1 MMATIMEWIVGFGP
15 LIAIVGVYLTILEN
29 RRAEKLRVRRQKIE
43 ELALLA
49 DKIFT
54 MPTDVEDRYCKIN
67 LDVVSHMRIIS
78 SFYLDKKLSAEIEE
92 LQSAAIA
99 VMEHQKDAEWA
110 PDEERY
116 WRDKE
121 WVNEFE
127 SRRGRMIMLPPVFKQ
142 KCLGLGGKIAMPKLL
157 DRVRRSC
164 AK

>member
-1 MMATIMEWIVGFGP
+1 M
-15 LIAIVGVYLTILEN
+15 TILEN

-49 DKIFT
+49 DKICIT
-54 MPTDVEDRYCKIN
+54 PADTESENSPYCRIN

-78 SFYLDKKLSAEIEE
+78 DFYLDKKLSAEIED

-99 VMEHQKDAEWA
+99 VMEHQKDAQGS
-110 PDEERY
+110 PDEESR
-116 WRDKE
+116 WCDKG

-127 SRRGRMIMLPPVFKQ
+127 SRRCRMIILPPVFKQ
-142 KCLGLGGKIAMPKLL
+142 KCLELGGEIAPPKLL
-157 DRVRRSC
+157 DRVRRLC